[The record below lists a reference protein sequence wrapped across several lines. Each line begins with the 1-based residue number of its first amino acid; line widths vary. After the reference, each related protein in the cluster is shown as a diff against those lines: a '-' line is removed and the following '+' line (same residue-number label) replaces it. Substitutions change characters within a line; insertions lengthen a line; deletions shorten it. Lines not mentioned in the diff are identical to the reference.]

1 MFEEFLIVFGFTIL
15 AASYL
20 VHLACSS
27 FHSGCPEGLPFD
39 ILNQTP
45 LSSSWARLLID
56 PLNLNPSLILP
67 IAHFG
72 RYSYYLL
79 ILLFTY
85 YTIKLNLSFL
95 TNLLK
100 LAVTLLLSF
109 LILFAFAAISTKLQ
123 IPQDL

>member
-1 MFEEFLIVFGFTIL
+1 MFEEFLLVFGMSAMAT
-15 AASYL
+15 SYL
-20 VHLACSS
+20 VHLSCSS
-27 FHSGCPEGLPFD
+27 FHRGCPEGLPFD
-39 ILNQTP
+39 ILSQTP

-67 IAHFG
+67 IAHIG

-79 ILLFTY
+79 ILFFIY

-100 LAVTLLLSF
+100 LAVTLFLSF